1 MTLNSSLQTV
11 CGRSDCPSIKTGASC
26 ATSDGTSCGMTNAS
40 LFERASKVLVG
51 GVNSPVRAFRSVG
64 GTPYFVARGQGSRV
78 WDVEGREYI
87 DFVQSYGASILGHA
101 HPEVVATIQQAATQG
116 TTFGAPTY
124 REVLMAEA
132 IAARVPG
139 IDGAGKMSKSK
150 ENTLDL
156 LESRESLWDKIRVA
170 PTDPARVRR
179 TDPGEPERCTIYSYH
194 KLFSSPDLQRSE
206 EHTSELQSQ

>member
-1 MTLNSSLQTV
+1 MTNNNLQTV
-11 CGRSDCPSIKTGASC
+11 CGRSDCPNASTGSSC

-64 GTPYFVARGQGSRV
+64 GTPYFVARAQGAHV
-78 WDVEGREYI
+78 WDVEGNQYL
-87 DFVQSYGASILGHA
+87 DYVQSYGASILGHA

-124 REVLMAEA
+124 REVLLAEA

-139 IDGAGKMSKSK
+139 IEMVRMCSSGTEATMSAIRLARGITGRPKVIKFSGA
-150 ENTLDL
+150 
-156 LESRESLWDKIRVA
+156 
-170 PTDPARVRR
+170 
-179 TDPGEPERCTIYSYH
+179 
-194 KLFSSPDLQRSE
+194 Q
-206 EHTSELQSQ
+206 